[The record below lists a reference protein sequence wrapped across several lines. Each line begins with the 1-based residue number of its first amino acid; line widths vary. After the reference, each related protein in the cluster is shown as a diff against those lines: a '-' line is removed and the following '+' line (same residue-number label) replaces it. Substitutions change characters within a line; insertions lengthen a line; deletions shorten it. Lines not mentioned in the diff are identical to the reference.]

1 MVTQPADCAGNNDRN
16 IVEKVQEN
24 LQHLQETIAA
34 IVNGTRIP
42 RPRVTKVTKRRRAM
56 RTKKIK
62 DYTHAVYKIWHRC
75 YLDRKDFGHT
85 KLLLTQ
91 RDVESLCQAQQ
102 LAPHSGLYVVPRQ
115 PRQPLS
121 RGNALLVD
129 KVQRRFLLALWR
141 MTRDE
146 DEYLYSVEALKPLAL

>member
-1 MVTQPADCAGNNDRN
+1 MVALEAGPANCAGN

-34 IVNGTRIP
+34 IANGTRIP
-42 RPRVTKVTKRRRAM
+42 RPRVTKRVI

-129 KVQRRFLLALWR
+129 KVQRRYLLALWR
-141 MTRDE
+141 MTKDGE
-146 DEYLYSVEALKPLAL
+146 EYLHSVQALKSLAISW